1 MSEELTPEEAQ
12 SEQHQEHNDEHSEHV
27 DEGTIDSTAHS
38 DAQDSDNAH
47 SDAQDSDNAHTD
59 AHDVE
64 QDEST
69 EESTPEPTPEEQI
82 ASLKD
87 QLLRKNAEM
96 DNMRKRQQKER
107 IIVFEQAQAAA
118 IEAFLPVNDDLLR
131 TLQAIEPSEETKAI
145 QEGIELV
152 AGKFQGV
159 LEKYGV
165 EAITEKGVPFDV
177 NLHEALMRQ
186 PAQEGVPSDQVLEVL
201 ENGYKLGERV
211 IRHAKVIVSE

>member
-1 MSEELTPEEAQ
+1 MTDELKTE
-12 SEQHQEHNDEHSEHV
+12 NDPM
-27 DEGTIDSTAHS
+27 
-38 DAQDSDNAH
+38 
-47 SDAQDSDNAHTD
+47 
-59 AHDVE
+59 E
-64 QDEST
+64 QDQANGEKDSRNTT
-69 EESTPEPTPEEQI
+69 EESNAQELGQDTIDKDFHTDDAISEESSSEQPDSEPAPEPTPEEQI

-87 QLLRKNAEM
+87 QLLRKAAEM

-107 IIVFEQAQAAA
+107 IVVFEQAQAAA

-131 TLQAIEPSEETKAI
+131 TLQAIEPSEDTASI
-145 QEGIELV
+145 REGIELV
-152 AGKFQGV
+152 AEKFQGV
-159 LEKYGV
+159 LQKYGV

-186 PAQEGVPSDQVLEVL
+186 PGDEGVPSNQVLEVL

>member
-12 SEQHQEHNDEHSEHV
+12 SEQHQDHNDEHSEHSEHV
-27 DEGTIDSTAHS
+27 DEGSTDSTAHTDAQETDTS
-38 DAQDSDNAH
+38 HTDAQD
-47 SDAQDSDNAHTD
+47 DS
-59 AHDVE
+59 
-64 QDEST
+64 S

-165 EAITEKGVPFDV
+165 EAITEIGVPFDV

>member
-1 MSEELTPEEAQ
+1 MSDELRPEETQ
-12 SEQHQEHNDEHSEHV
+12 SEPIQDGKEVNTQEATVEPENSQE
-27 DEGTIDSTAHS
+27 T
-38 DAQDSDNAH
+38 AQDSDTV
-47 SDAQDSDNAHTD
+47 SSS
-59 AHDVE
+59 
-64 QDEST
+64 EST
-69 EESTPEPTPEEQI
+69 TESASENTAEPTPEEQI

-87 QLLRKNAEM
+87 QLLRKTAEM

-107 IIVFEQAQAAA
+107 IVVFEQAQAAA

-152 AGKFQGV
+152 ADKFQGV

-165 EAITEKGVPFDV
+165 EAITQKGVPFDV

-186 PAQEGVPSDQVLEVL
+186 PAQEGVPSNQVLEVL

>member
-1 MSEELTPEEAQ
+1 MSEELRPEETQ
-12 SEQHQEHNDEHSEHV
+12 SEHV
-27 DEGTIDSTAHS
+27 QDHKDVNSHEATA
-38 DAQDSDNAH
+38 DPTDVQEPADGQEPADTQEPAQDSD
-47 SDAQDSDNAHTD
+47 T
-59 AHDVE
+59 
-64 QDEST
+64 ESSSEPT
-69 EESTPEPTPEEQI
+69 VEPTPEEQI

-87 QLLRKNAEM
+87 QLLRKAAEM

-107 IIVFEQAQAAA
+107 IMVFEQAQAAA

-152 AGKFQGV
+152 ADKFQGV

-165 EAITEKGVPFDV
+165 EAITQKGVPFDV

-186 PAQEGVPSDQVLEVL
+186 PAQEGVPSNQVLDVL

>member
-1 MSEELTPEEAQ
+1 MSDELRTEESQ
-12 SEQHQEHNDEHSEHV
+12 SEHNQEHEGV
-27 DEGTIDSTAHS
+27 DTQESPEYVDSQEPT
-38 DAQDSDNAH
+38 QDSDTELSSESSPESVPKSAPEP
-47 SDAQDSDNAHTD
+47 TD
-59 AHDVE
+59 
-64 QDEST
+64 
-69 EESTPEPTPEEQI
+69 EPTPEEHI

-87 QLLRKNAEM
+87 QLLRKAAEM

-107 IIVFEQAQAAA
+107 IMVFEQAQAAA

-152 AGKFQGV
+152 ADKFQGV

-165 EAITEKGVPFDV
+165 EAITQKGVPFDV

-186 PAQEGVPSDQVLEVL
+186 PAQEGVPSNQVLDVL

>member
-1 MSEELTPEEAQ
+1 MTDELKTE
-12 SEQHQEHNDEHSEHV
+12 NDPM
-27 DEGTIDSTAHS
+27 
-38 DAQDSDNAH
+38 
-47 SDAQDSDNAHTD
+47 
-59 AHDVE
+59 E
-64 QDEST
+64 QDQANGEKDSRNAT
-69 EESTPEPTPEEQI
+69 EESNTQELGQDTIDKDFHTDDAISEESSSEQPDSEPAPEPTPEEQI

-87 QLLRKNAEM
+87 QLLRKAAEM

-107 IIVFEQAQAAA
+107 IVVFEQAQAAA

-131 TLQAIEPSEETKAI
+131 TLQAIEPSEDTASI
-145 QEGIELV
+145 REGIELV
-152 AGKFQGV
+152 AEKFQGV
-159 LEKYGV
+159 LQKYGV

-186 PAQEGVPSDQVLEVL
+186 PGDEGVPSNQVLEVL

>member
-1 MSEELTPEEAQ
+1 MSEELRPEETQ
-12 SEQHQEHNDEHSEHV
+12 SEHAQDHEDVNTHGATAEPADAQEP
-27 DEGTIDSTAHS
+27 T
-38 DAQDSDNAH
+38 DAQEPGQDSD
-47 SDAQDSDNAHTD
+47 T
-59 AHDVE
+59 
-64 QDEST
+64 ESSSEPT
-69 EESTPEPTPEEQI
+69 VEPTPEEQI

-87 QLLRKNAEM
+87 QLLRKAAEM

-107 IIVFEQAQAAA
+107 IMVFEQAQAAA

-152 AGKFQGV
+152 ADKFQGV

-186 PAQEGVPSDQVLEVL
+186 PAQEGVPSNQVLDVL

>member
-1 MSEELTPEEAQ
+1 MSDELRTEESQ
-12 SEQHQEHNDEHSEHV
+12 SEHNQEHEGV
-27 DEGTIDSTAHS
+27 DTHESPEYVDSQEPT
-38 DAQDSDNAH
+38 QDSDTELSSESSPESVPKSAPEP
-47 SDAQDSDNAHTD
+47 TD
-59 AHDVE
+59 
-64 QDEST
+64 
-69 EESTPEPTPEEQI
+69 EPTPEEHI

-87 QLLRKNAEM
+87 QLLRKAAEM

-107 IIVFEQAQAAA
+107 IMVFEQAQAAA

-152 AGKFQGV
+152 ADKFQGV

-165 EAITEKGVPFDV
+165 EAITQKGVPFDV
-177 NLHEALMRQ
+177 NFHEALMRQ
-186 PAQEGVPSDQVLEVL
+186 PAQEGVPSNQVLDVL

>member
-12 SEQHQEHNDEHSEHV
+12 FEQHQEHNDEHSEHV
-27 DEGTIDSTAHS
+27 DEGTTDSTAHS

-47 SDAQDSDNAHTD
+47 TDAQ
-59 AHDVE
+59 DVE
-64 QDEST
+64 QDESS
-69 EESTPEPTPEEQI
+69 EESTPEPTPEEHI

-165 EAITEKGVPFDV
+165 ETITEKGVPFDV

>member
-1 MSEELTPEEAQ
+1 MSEELRPEETQ
-12 SEQHQEHNDEHSEHV
+12 SEHTQDHEDVNTHEATAEPADAQEP
-27 DEGTIDSTAHS
+27 G
-38 DAQDSDNAH
+38 QDSD
-47 SDAQDSDNAHTD
+47 T
-59 AHDVE
+59 
-64 QDEST
+64 ESSSEPT
-69 EESTPEPTPEEQI
+69 VEPTPEEQI

-87 QLLRKNAEM
+87 QLLRKAAEM

-107 IIVFEQAQAAA
+107 IMVFEQAQAAA

-152 AGKFQGV
+152 ADKFQGV

-186 PAQEGVPSDQVLEVL
+186 PAQEGVPSNQVLDVL

>member
-1 MSEELTPEEAQ
+1 MSDELRTEESQ
-12 SEQHQEHNDEHSEHV
+12 SEHNQEHEGV
-27 DEGTIDSTAHS
+27 DTQESPEYVDSQEPT
-38 DAQDSDNAH
+38 QDSDTEL
-47 SDAQDSDNAHTD
+47 SS
-59 AHDVE
+59 
-64 QDEST
+64 ESSP
-69 EESTPEPTPEEQI
+69 ESVPKSAPEPTAEPTPEEHI

-87 QLLRKNAEM
+87 QLLRKAAEM

-107 IIVFEQAQAAA
+107 IMVFEQAQAAA

-152 AGKFQGV
+152 ADKFQGV

-165 EAITEKGVPFDV
+165 EAITQKGVPFDV

-186 PAQEGVPSDQVLEVL
+186 PAQEGVPSNQVLDVL

>member
-1 MSEELTPEEAQ
+1 MSDELRPEETQ
-12 SEQHQEHNDEHSEHV
+12 SEPTQDGKEVNTQEATVEPENSQES
-27 DEGTIDSTAHS
+27 
-38 DAQDSDNAH
+38 AQDSDTE
-47 SDAQDSDNAHTD
+47 SSS
-59 AHDVE
+59 
-64 QDEST
+64 EST
-69 EESTPEPTPEEQI
+69 AESASEDTAEPTPEEQI

-87 QLLRKNAEM
+87 QLLRKTAEM

-107 IIVFEQAQAAA
+107 IVVFEQAQAAA

-152 AGKFQGV
+152 ADKFQGV

-165 EAITEKGVPFDV
+165 EAITQKGVPFDV

-186 PAQEGVPSDQVLEVL
+186 PAQEGVPSNQVLDVL